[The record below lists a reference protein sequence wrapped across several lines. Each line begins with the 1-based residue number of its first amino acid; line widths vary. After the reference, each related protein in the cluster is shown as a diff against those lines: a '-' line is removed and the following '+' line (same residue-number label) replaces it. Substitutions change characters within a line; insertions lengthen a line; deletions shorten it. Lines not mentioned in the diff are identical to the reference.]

1 MDILF
6 AKVTEIDAKQQRF
19 DTKVDM
25 STTVLEQMLKD
36 QQLLSKQIDITG
48 QAVAKLT
55 LSQMNNKPESP
66 PSPASSDT
74 STEHEF
80 AQYKNPKPIFL
91 KGAKEAF
98 PSRGNILQRSF

>member
-1 MDILF
+1 
-6 AKVTEIDAKQQRF
+6 
-19 DTKVDM
+19 
-25 STTVLEQMLKD
+25 
-36 QQLLSKQIDITG
+36 
-48 QAVAKLT
+48 
-55 LSQMNNKPESP
+55 MNNKPESP